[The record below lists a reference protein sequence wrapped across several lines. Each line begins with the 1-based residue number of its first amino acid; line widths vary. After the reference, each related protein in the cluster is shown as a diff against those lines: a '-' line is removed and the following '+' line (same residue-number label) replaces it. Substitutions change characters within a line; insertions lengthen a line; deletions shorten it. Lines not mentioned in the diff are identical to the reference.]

1 MAQKKST
8 KTTTQRA
15 DAAAP
20 AFLCGGCVFAYD
32 CNAEQG
38 RCSHKET
45 EIKLNDPA
53 CDHGEK
59 RK

>member
-8 KTTTQRA
+8 KKTTQRA
-15 DAAAP
+15 DTDAP
-20 AFLCGGCVFAYD
+20 AFLCGGCVYAYD
-32 CNAEQG
+32 CKAGRG
-38 RCSHKET
+38 RCSRTET

-53 CDHGEK
+53 CDQGEK